1 MCRKLVFLTS
11 LVLLLSW
18 GAIASAVDLT
28 VPAGTTYTVT
38 AATED
43 YETVEVEGT
52 LVVPAG
58 KTLTMSNR
66 DSYVD
71 GAAATILVD
80 GGAVIC
86 NCRFNIGTG
95 SNGTIIIQNGG
106 SFTQQCPGED
116 CNDGIKFPDDEGGEH
131 RIFVLDGTLDANSI
145 EQQSDRDAKFSVG
158 CNGTITVG
166 YINTGDNPE
175 RYDPDE

>member
-1 MCRKLVFLTS
+1 MCKKLVLLIS

-18 GAIASAVDLT
+18 GASASAADLT
-28 VPAGTTYTVT
+28 VPAGTTHTVVG
-38 AATED
+38 TED
-43 YETVEVEGT
+43 YELVEVEGT

-58 KTLTMSNR
+58 ATLTMSNR

-71 GAAATILVD
+71 GAAATIDVD

-95 SNGTIIIQNGG
+95 SSGYIIIQNGG

-131 RIFVLDGTLDANSI
+131 RIFVLDGTLDANNI
-145 EQQSDRDAKFSVG
+145 EQISDRDAQV
-158 CNGTITVG
+158 
-166 YINTGDNPE
+166 
-175 RYDPDE
+175 